1 MTDARDRLRVVPG
14 GAVIGAT
21 LGEGLIARGVGK
33 TYKKRPVVR
42 NVSVQVRRGEA
53 VGLLG
58 PNGAGKTTTFYMI
71 VGLVRPDTGSITL
84 DGADLT
90 MLPMYRRAR
99 MGIGYLPQEASVF
112 RGLNVE
118 QNIMAALEV
127 VESDP
132 TERNVACDALLAEFG
147 IGHLRRTPA
156 LALSGGERRRVE
168 IARALATR
176 PSYILL
182 DEPLAGIDPIAV
194 GEIRDMVSHLK
205 HRGLGVLITDHNV
218 RETLEIIDRAYIMH
232 DGQVLME
239 GPPREVVAHADVRR
253 VYLGEKFSLLGAKD
267 YTLRKDGGF
276 GGDGTSHP
284 MLALRRLGGFR
295 GFHYADEFHD

>member
-1 MTDARDRLRVVPG
+1 VTELRVISG
-14 GAVIGAT
+14 GT
-21 LGEGLIARGVGK
+21 GLQAHGVGK

-42 NVSVQVRRGEA
+42 NVSISVRRGEA

-71 VGLVRPDTGSITL
+71 VGLVRPDTGSIRL
-84 DGADLT
+84 DGSDIT
-90 MLPMYRRAR
+90 GLPMYRRSR
-99 MGIGYLPQEASVF
+99 LGIGYLPQEASVF

-127 VESDP
+127 VEPVKDRRDQMLD
-132 TERNVACDALLAEFG
+132 ELLAEFG

-168 IARALATR
+168 IARALASQ
-176 PSYILL
+176 PGYILL

-194 GEIRDMVSHLK
+194 SEIRDLVSHLK
-205 HRGLGVLITDHNV
+205 DRGIGVLITDHNV
-218 RETLEIIDRAYIMH
+218 RETLGIIDRVYIMH

-239 GPPREVVAHADVRR
+239 GRPQEVVAHEDVRR
-253 VYLGEKFSLLGAKD
+253 VYLGETFSL
-267 YTLRKDGGF
+267 
-276 GGDGTSHP
+276 
-284 MLALRRLGGFR
+284 
-295 GFHYADEFHD
+295 